1 MPNKL
6 TRKQFLAGT
15 AALASVP
22 WLPSVS
28 LAKARELNMVE
39 VAPGL
44 FVHQGAYELVSPAN
58 AGDISNM
65 SLIIGKDAVAVVDTG
80 GSATVGRGF
89 LAAIRAVTDKPIR
102 YVINTHMHP
111 DHVFGN
117 APFVAE
123 KATFVA
129 HYKMARGLA
138 ARADNYLKNNRRLI
152 GEEEF
157 AGSEIILP
165 TEHVKEPRDIDLGE
179 RIITLVPRPTAHT
192 DNDLTIFDKST
203 GTLIAGDLLFSKHI
217 PTLDGSIVGWL
228 ALIDVLRKEQ
238 AARVVPGHG
247 PSSMS
252 WPDSLD
258 PLERYLRSI
267 AEDVRAMIKEN
278 KTLTE
283 ATKTAGASEKDNWLL
298 ADEFHVRN
306 VTAAFAELE
315 WE

>member
-1 MPNKL
+1 MAKTL
-6 TRKQFLAGT
+6 TRQQFLKGA
-15 AALASVP
+15 AALASAS
-22 WLPSVS
+22 WLPRVS
-28 LAKARELNMVE
+28 RAEARKVGMTE

-44 FVHQGAYELVSPAN
+44 FVHQGVYELVSPAN

-65 SLIIGKDAVAVVDTG
+65 SLIIGRDAAAIVDTG
-80 GSATVGRGF
+80 GSITIGRGF
-89 LAAIRAVTDKPIR
+89 LTAIRAITDKPIR

-117 APFVAE
+117 AAFAPE

-129 HYKMARGLA
+129 HHKMARGLT
-138 ARADNYLKNNRRLI
+138 ARADTYLRNNMRLI
-152 GEEEF
+152 GEAAF
-157 AGSEIILP
+157 AGSEIVLP
-165 TEHVKEPRDIDLGE
+165 TEPVKEPREIDLGE
-179 RIITLVPRPTAHT
+179 RLISLVPRPTAHT
-192 DNDLTIFDKST
+192 DNDLTIFDRAT
-203 GTLIAGDLLFSKHI
+203 GTLIAGDLLFSGHI

-228 ALIDVLRKEQ
+228 TLIGVLRKEE

-247 PSSMS
+247 PASMS

-267 AEDVRAMIKEN
+267 ANDVRAMIKEN

-283 ATKTAGASEKDNWLL
+283 ATKTAGASEKDKWLL

>member
-6 TRKQFLAGT
+6 TRKQFLKGA
-15 AALASVP
+15 AALAAAP
-22 WLPSVS
+22 WLPRI
-28 LAKARELNMVE
+28 ARAEARKLRMSE

-44 FVHQGAYELVSPAN
+44 FVHQGVHELVSPSN
-58 AGDISNM
+58 AGDISNL
-65 SLIIGKDAVAVVDTG
+65 SLIIGRDALAVVDTG
-80 GSATVGRGF
+80 GSATIGRGF
-89 LAAIRAVTDKPIR
+89 LAAIRAISDKPIR

-123 KATFVA
+123 KAAFVA
-129 HYKMARGLA
+129 HHKMARGLT
-138 ARADNYLKNNRRLI
+138 ARADTYLRNNLRLI
-152 GEEEF
+152 GEEAF
-157 AGSEIILP
+157 AGSEIVLP
-165 TEHVKEPRDIDLGE
+165 TEPVTEPRDIDLGE
-179 RIITLVPRPTAHT
+179 RVITLVARPTAHT

-203 GTLIAGDLLFSKHI
+203 GTLIAGDLLFSGHI

-228 ALIDVLRKEQ
+228 ALIDVLRKEE

-247 PSSMS
+247 PASMS

-258 PLERYLRSI
+258 PMERYLRSI
-267 AEDVRAMIKEN
+267 ADDVRAMIKEN
-278 KTLTE
+278 KTLSE
-283 ATKTAGASEKDNWLL
+283 ATKTAGASEKDKWLL

>member
-1 MPNKL
+1 M
-6 TRKQFLAGT
+6 T
-15 AALASVP
+15 
-22 WLPSVS
+22 
-28 LAKARELNMVE
+28 E

-44 FVHQGAYELVSPAN
+44 FVHQGVYELVSPAN

-65 SLIIGKDAVAVVDTG
+65 SLIIGRDAAAIVDTG
-80 GSATVGRGF
+80 GSITIGRGF
-89 LAAIRAVTDKPIR
+89 LTAIRAITDKPIR

-117 APFVAE
+117 AAFAPE
-123 KATFVA
+123 NATFVA
-129 HYKMARGLA
+129 HHKMARGLT
-138 ARADNYLKNNRRLI
+138 ARADTYLRNNMRLI
-152 GEEEF
+152 GEAAF
-157 AGSEIILP
+157 AGSEIVLP
-165 TEHVKEPRDIDLGE
+165 TEPVKEPREIDLGE
-179 RIITLVPRPTAHT
+179 RLISLVPRPTAHT
-192 DNDLTIFDKST
+192 DNDLTIFDRAT
-203 GTLIAGDLLFSKHI
+203 GTLIAGDLLFSGHI

-228 ALIDVLRKEQ
+228 TLIGVLRKEE

-247 PSSMS
+247 PASMS

-267 AEDVRAMIKEN
+267 ANDVRAMIKEN

-283 ATKTAGASEKDNWLL
+283 ATKTAGASEKDKWLL